1 MLWARRAVA
10 IRLASLYLMVHVG
23 PSLGAPQASLAS
35 SDESCIFSLTLRN
48 FRPILSWELKNRSIV
63 PTHYTLRHTIMSKG
77 ADLELVPGCANITRP
92 SCDVTHAWRSL
103 VEMYLPWVIG
113 SRGSAT
119 LVNCVGK
126 VSPVL
131 EMILEPP
138 EFEIVGFV
146 DHINVILKFPPSL
159 PKLPPGEGLWLR
171 LSLAIEEESE
181 GIVRQHLLKI
191 DERTT
196 GNFTYVI
203 DKLIPNMNYCVSVY
217 LKSENLSKL
226 LRSPWKCTRLL
237 PRPESVSSESASIGA
252 LTSLFV
258 MVAVLGGAL
267 TVLKR
272 IGYICLR
279 SKFPKVL
286 NFDGV
291 AIWAF
296 PKLPPLEAVAVAE
309 VIHIHRKRKVW
320 DYSYDDESDGDEEA
334 APRASGGGYTLHGLA
349 VRALCPESPSSAT
362 LGGSEEAESLMAPG
376 PEPEPWPAERTS
388 GAYEGKGAWGAQC
401 TNGASEEEGT
411 WGAQHTSE
419 ASEEEGTWPADPF
432 PREDSGPTKSPG
444 DRIFFNVDLNSV
456 LVRVPDGDDSEAP
469 AVVCLP
475 EETVDSDDPEDS
487 ASGPEDA
494 PSDENDTSRSDVG
507 IGDGYMMR

>member
-1 MLWARRAVA
+1 MPCARSAVA
-10 IRLASLYLMVHVG
+10 IRLASLYLM
-23 PSLGAPQASLAS
+23 AS
-35 SDESCIFSLTLRN
+35 SDESCIFSLTLRK
-48 FRPILSWELKNRSIV
+48 FRPILSWELTNRSIV

-103 VEMYLPWVIG
+103 VETYLPWVIG

-119 LVNCVGK
+119 LVNCMGK

-146 DHINVILKFPPSL
+146 DHINVILRFPPSL

-171 LSLAIEEESE
+171 LSLSIEEESE

-203 DKLIPNMNYCVSVY
+203 DKLIPNTNYCVSVY

-226 LRSPWKCTRLL
+226 LRSPWKCTRLP
-237 PRPESVSSESASIGA
+237 PRPESVSSESAGIGG
-252 LTSLFV
+252 LTVLFL
-258 MVAVLGGAL
+258 MAILGGAVAVLRR
-267 TVLKR
+267 T
-272 IGYICLR
+272 GYICLR
-279 SKFPKVL
+279 SKFPTVL

-334 APRASGGGYTLHGLA
+334 APRASGGGYTMHGLA
-349 VRALCPESPSSAT
+349 VRALCPDSPSSAT

-376 PEPEPWPAERTS
+376 PEPWPAERTS
-388 GAYEGKGAWGAQC
+388 GAYEGKG
-401 TNGASEEEGT
+401 T
-411 WGAQHTSE
+411 WGAQSTSE

-432 PREDSGPTKSPG
+432 PREDSGPSKSPG

-456 LVRVPDGDDSEAP
+456 LVRVPDGDGSAAP
-469 AVVCLP
+469 AGLCLP

-487 ASGPEDA
+487 AGGPEDA
-494 PSDENDTSRSDVG
+494 PFDENDTSRSDVG

>member
-1 MLWARRAVA
+1 MPWARSAAA
-10 IRLASLYLMVHVG
+10 IRLASLYLM
-23 PSLGAPQASLAS
+23 AS
-35 SDESCIFSLTLRN
+35 SDESCIFSLALRN
-48 FRPILSWELKNRSIV
+48 FRPILSWELTNRSIV
-63 PTHYTLRHTIMSKG
+63 PTHYTLRHTLMSKG
-77 ADLELVPGCANITRP
+77 ADLELVPGCVNITRP
-92 SCDVTHAWRSL
+92 SCDLTHAWYSL
-103 VEMYLPWVIG
+103 VETYLPWVIG
-113 SRGSAT
+113 SRGGAT

-171 LSLAIEEESE
+171 LSLSIEEESE

-203 DKLIPNMNYCVSVY
+203 DKLIPNTNYCVSVY

-226 LRSPWKCTRLL
+226 LRSPWKCTRLP
-237 PRPESVSSESASIGA
+237 PRPESVSSESASIGV
-252 LTSLFV
+252 LTILFL
-258 MVAVLGGAL
+258 MAAVLGGAVA
-267 TVLKR
+267 VLKR

-296 PKLPPLEAVAVAE
+296 PKLQPLEAVAVAE

-320 DYSYDDESDGDEEA
+320 DYSYGDESDGDEEA
-334 APRASGGGYTLHGLA
+334 APRGSGGGYTMHGLA

-376 PEPEPWPAERTS
+376 PEPWPAERTS
-388 GAYEGKGAWGAQC
+388 GAYEGKGTWGAQR
-401 TNGASEEEGT
+401 TSGAYEGKGT
-411 WGAQHTSE
+411 WGAQRTSGAYE
-419 ASEEEGTWPADPF
+419 GKGTWGAQRTSGAYEEEGTWPADPF
-432 PREDSGPTKSPG
+432 PREDSGPSKSPG

-456 LVRVPDGDDSEAP
+456 LVRVPDGDGSEAP
-469 AVVCLP
+469 AMLCLP
-475 EETVDSDDPEDS
+475 EEPVDSDDPEDS
-487 ASGPEDA
+487 AAGSEDA
-494 PSDENDTSRSDVG
+494 PFDENDTSRSDVG

>member
-1 MLWARRAVA
+1 MERDPDGLRFSA
-10 IRLASLYLMVHVG
+10 IALSAAKSVNNGNSKY
-23 PSLGAPQASLAS
+23 SS

-63 PTHYTLRHTIMSKG
+63 PTHYTLRHTIMSK
-77 ADLELVPGCANITRP
+77 AEALQLVPECANITRP
-92 SCDVTHAWRSL
+92 SCDLTHEWHSL
-103 VEMYLPWVIG
+103 DEMYLPWVIG

-126 VSPVL
+126 VSPFV

-159 PKLPPGEGLWLR
+159 PKLPPGEGLWLH
-171 LSLAIEEESE
+171 LSLSIEEESE

-203 DKLIPNMNYCVSVY
+203 DKLIPNTNYCVSVY

-226 LRSPWKCTRLL
+226 LRSPWKCAHLP
-237 PRPESVSSESASIGA
+237 PRPEPASSESASIGG
-252 LTSLFV
+252 LFL
-258 MVAVLGGAL
+258 MVAVLGGAV

-272 IGYICLR
+272 IGCICLR

-286 NFDGV
+286 NFDDV

-320 DYSYDDESDGDEEA
+320 DYNYDDESDEDEEA
-334 APRASGGGYTLHGLA
+334 APRASGGGYTMHGLA
-349 VRALCPESPSSAT
+349 VRPLCPGSPSSAT
-362 LGGSEEAESLMAPG
+362 LGGSEEAKSLMAPG
-376 PEPEPWPAERTS
+376 PEPWPAERTS
-388 GAYEGKGAWGAQC
+388 GAYEGKGTWGAKH
-401 TNGASEEEGT
+401 TSGASEEEGT
-411 WGAQHTSE
+411 WGAERTSE
-419 ASEEEGTWPADPF
+419 ASEEEEGTWPADPF

-456 LVRVPDGDDSEAP
+456 LVRVPDGDDSGAP
-469 AVVCLP
+469 AVFCLP
-475 EETVDSDDPEDS
+475 EETVDADAPEDS
-487 ASGPEDA
+487 AAGPEDA
-494 PSDENDTSRSDVG
+494 PFDENDPSRSDVG

>member
-1 MLWARRAVA
+1 M
-10 IRLASLYLMVHVG
+10 
-23 PSLGAPQASLAS
+23 
-35 SDESCIFSLTLRN
+35 
-48 FRPILSWELKNRSIV
+48 
-63 PTHYTLRHTIMSKG
+63 
-77 ADLELVPGCANITRP
+77 
-92 SCDVTHAWRSL
+92 
-103 VEMYLPWVIG
+103 
-113 SRGSAT
+113 
-119 LVNCVGK
+119 
-126 VSPVL
+126 
-131 EMILEPP
+131 
-138 EFEIVGFV
+138 
-146 DHINVILKFPPSL
+146 
-159 PKLPPGEGLWLR
+159 
-171 LSLAIEEESE
+171 
-181 GIVRQHLLKI
+181 
-191 DERTT
+191 
-196 GNFTYVI
+196 
-203 DKLIPNMNYCVSVY
+203 
-217 LKSENLSKL
+217 
-226 LRSPWKCTRLL
+226 
-237 PRPESVSSESASIGA
+237 
-252 LTSLFV
+252 
-258 MVAVLGGAL
+258 
-267 TVLKR
+267 
-272 IGYICLR
+272 
-279 SKFPKVL
+279 
-286 NFDGV
+286 

-376 PEPEPWPAERTS
+376 PEPWPAEHTS

-401 TNGASEEEGT
+401 TSGASEEEGT

-469 AVVCLP
+469 AMVRLP
-475 EETVDSDDPEDS
+475 EETVDSDDSEDS

-494 PSDENDTSRSDVG
+494 PSDENDTARSDVG

>member
-1 MLWARRAVA
+1 MPWARSALA

-63 PTHYTLRHTIMSKG
+63 PTHYTLRYTIMSK
-77 ADLELVPGCANITRP
+77 AEALQLVPECANITRP
-92 SCDVTHAWRSL
+92 SCDLTHQWHNL
-103 VEMYLPWVIG
+103 NEMYLPWVIG

-119 LVNCVGK
+119 LVNCAGM
-126 VSPVL
+126 VSPFV

-159 PKLPPGEGLWLR
+159 PKLPPGKGLWLH
-171 LSLAIEEESE
+171 LSLSIEEESE

-203 DKLIPNMNYCVSVY
+203 DKLIPNTNYCVSVY
-217 LKSENLSKL
+217 LKLENLSK
-226 LRSPWKCTRLL
+226 LRSPWKCARLP
-237 PRPESVSSESASIGA
+237 PRPEPVSSESASIGG
-252 LTSLFV
+252 LTVLFL
-258 MVAVLGGAL
+258 MAVLGGAF
-267 TVLKR
+267 TVLRR

-286 NFDGV
+286 NFDDV

-309 VIHIHRKRKVW
+309 VIHVHRKRKVW
-320 DYSYDDESDGDEEA
+320 DYNYDDESDGDEEA
-334 APRASGGGYTLHGLA
+334 APQASGGGYTMHGLP
-349 VRALCPESPSSAT
+349 VRPLCPGSPSSAT
-362 LGGSEEAESLMAPG
+362 LGGSEEAESQMAPG
-376 PEPEPWPAERTS
+376 PEAWPTERTTS
-388 GAYEGKGAWGAQC
+388 K
-401 TNGASEEEGT
+401 EEE
-411 WGAQHTSE
+411 E
-419 ASEEEGTWPADPF
+419 VVVVEEEEEGTWPADPF

-456 LVRVPDGDDSEAP
+456 LVRVDGDDSGAHP
-469 AVVCLP
+469 VFCLP
-475 EETVDSDDPEDS
+475 EETVDADDPEDS
-487 ASGPEDA
+487 AAGPEDA
-494 PSDENDTSRSDVG
+494 PFDGNDPSRSDVG